1 MEAQERYLTDR
12 GVEELTG
19 IKRQSLAN
27 ARHLKTGIPYYK
39 VGRSIRYKL
48 SDVLGF
54 MEGHRIDPEQQEAAG
69 CGG

>member
-1 MEAQERYLTDR
+1 MEGQEKYLTDKA
-12 GVEELTG
+12 VEEITG

-27 ARHLKTGIPYYK
+27 ARHLRRGMPYIK

-54 MEGHRIDPEQQEAAG
+54 IERHRVDLEG
-69 CGG
+69 